1 MQEDIYPLTI
11 SKTAMAYEFVS
22 IGTKGSIDKLVIY
35 SETEFEKVYNLGF
48 GDKDP
53 RTNKISDT
61 VITNNGD
68 AHKVLLTVASTLYFF
83 TERFKDV
90 LVFLAGSSKSRTRLY
105 RIAISNH
112 FRLIS
117 ADFEVYGSYHGR
129 WTLFEKNTDYEAFI
143 VKRKKVPL

>member
-1 MQEDIYPLTI
+1 MQGDVYPLTI
-11 SKTAMAYEFVS
+11 SKTAMAYEFGS
-22 IGTKGSIDKLVIY
+22 IGTKGSIHKLVIY
-35 SETEFEKVYNLGF
+35 SETAFENVYNLGF

-53 RTNKISDT
+53 LTNKVIDT

-68 AHKVLLTVASTLYFF
+68 AYKVLLTVASTLYFF
-83 TERFKDV
+83 TERFQDA

-105 RIAISNH
+105 RIAINNH

-117 ADFEVYGSYHGR
+117 TDFEVYGSYNER

-143 VKRKKVPL
+143 VKRKKLPL